1 MPYRRV
7 KHKKSTIK
15 KWSKRHMVALA
26 NQSALIVIQRTQTEG
41 LGLDDKKLPKYKGKG
56 RKLGAYSYSHGKL
69 RRDGGKYNGARIG
82 GGLPTNR
89 ITLSVTGQMFRQ
101 FRYIRASGRRFSARV
116 GPTGNSKKYAKHT
129 SALRPWIGFSKK
141 DGQKVVNAFRAI
153 WRSL

>member
-15 KWSKRHMVALA
+15 KWSKRHMIAFA

-41 LGLDDKKLPKYKGKG
+41 LGVDDKKLPQYKGRGK
-56 RKLGAYSYSHGKL
+56 RLGSYSLSHGRL
-69 RRDGGKYNGARIG
+69 RRDGGKYRGAKIG
-82 GGLPTNR
+82 GGLPINR

-101 FRYIRASGRRFSARV
+101 FRYIRSSGRRFYAQI
-116 GPTGNSKKYAKHT
+116 GPTGNSKKYARFT
-129 SALRPWIGFSKK
+129 SDLRPWIGFSNK
-141 DGQKVVNAFRAI
+141 DRQKVLNSFRAI